1 MGLFGSIGSAIAGA
15 VGGPAAGILA
25 SGGGGGTGDLVM
37 DALTGGALSQKE
49 ANERNIQLAEQ
60 NREWS
65 ERMSSTAYQRAMAD
79 MRKAGL
85 NPLLAFSQ
93 GGAST
98 PSSAPARVEKASI
111 GQGLFNSA
119 QAISSGVL
127 TGRAMMADT
136 QVKEAQVGQTESQS
150 ALNLANAQKSI
161 ANAKESAAQKE
172 LIDEQ
177 KINTREYRDVQR
189 WKYFNERAD
198 VDLKMKESARRV
210 IENQRLERMNNLER
224 ERYETDMR
232 LQDMDAIIDR
242 ASAATGLLGTT
253 AKAIGQGIRGAV
265 GSRLSPSE
273 RESIYRDRKMQ
284 KAWKEAEVK

>member
-1 MGLFGSIGSAIAGA
+1 MGLFGSIGSAVAGA
-15 VGGPAAGILA
+15 LGGPAAGILA
-25 SGGGGGTGDLVM
+25 GGGGGSAGNLVM

-49 ANERNIQLAEQ
+49 ANERNIQLAQE

-98 PSSAPARVEKASI
+98 PTASPAKVEKASI